1 MFRKKEKV
9 LEGMQYLTTV
19 NNQMEL
25 DIIQSL
31 LTSFDISVYIRDAMS
46 GSFIRILMGSSMFD
60 ADIFVKKD
68 DYQTAFDALQ
78 GDYND
83 FLPE

>member
-1 MFRKKEKV
+1 MARKKEI
-9 LEGMQYLTTV
+9 LIEGAKYLTTV

-31 LTSFDISVYIRDAMS
+31 LASFDIHIYIRDALS

-60 ADIFVKKD
+60 ADIFVKEE
-68 DYQTAFDALQ
+68 DYPTAFDAIQ
-78 GDYND
+78 GNYDN
-83 FLPE
+83 L

>member
-1 MFRKKEKV
+1 
-9 LEGMQYLTTV
+9 MQYLTTV